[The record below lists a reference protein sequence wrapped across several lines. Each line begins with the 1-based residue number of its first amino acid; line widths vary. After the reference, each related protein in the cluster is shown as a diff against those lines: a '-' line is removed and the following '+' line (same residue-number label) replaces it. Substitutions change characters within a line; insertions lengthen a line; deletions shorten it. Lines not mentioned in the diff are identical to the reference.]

1 MMHRRYYIG
10 KHYLNMERFIYAAV
24 FFALGF
30 LSSCGRED
38 GIAPMKLPATSALT
52 VQSTW
57 AVITSSHLRL
67 REIPSTESKA
77 LTTLWQGSILEI
89 VSRTSTKDTA
99 DDEIDFW
106 YQINYD
112 GLHGWVFGAYIMAF
126 ESREIAEIEAGKI
139 KK

>member
-1 MMHRRYYIG
+1 MHRRYYIG
-10 KHYLNMERFIYAAV
+10 KHCLTMRRLIIVLACL
-24 FFALGF
+24 ALI
-30 LSSCGRED
+30 SAYSCGKEE
-38 GIAPMKLPATSALT
+38 GMAPMELPATSVLT

-67 REIPSTESKA
+67 RDTPSTESKA

-89 VSRTSTKDTA
+89 ISKTSTKDSA
-99 DDEIDFW
+99 DDQADYW

-126 ESREIAEIEAGKI
+126 ESREIAATEAGKL